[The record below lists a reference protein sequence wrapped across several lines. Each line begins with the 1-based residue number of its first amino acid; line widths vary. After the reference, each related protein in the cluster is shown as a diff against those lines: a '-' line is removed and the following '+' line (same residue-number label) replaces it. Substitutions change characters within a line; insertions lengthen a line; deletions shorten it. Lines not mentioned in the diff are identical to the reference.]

1 VTFVAFLQSVQSFWN
16 ALLLAHDILS
26 LRSIAYHDYDGDDV
40 DYDDDVQDGDDDA
53 IKRESV
59 DNVINN

>member
-40 DYDDDVQDGDDDA
+40 DGDDDDDA
-53 IKRESV
+53 MKRGRV